1 MRLALVLANIRSDYR
16 VISSSGPVEEGGL
29 VEFLGSS
36 GLTIVEELEQFS
48 YQLTQMNSS
57 GD

>member
-29 VEFLGSS
+29 VEVLGSS

-48 YQLTQMNSS
+48 YQH
-57 GD
+57 